1 MEKQEGRDAAAV
13 RLDDPWYDAL
23 ASGWGEL
30 DGTGAPAPGV
40 PPQPADRERA
50 GLGTAGIYLEVH
62 RSAAFQEVRSR
73 YRRFVVPAAS
83 AFLLWYLA
91 YVVTATTAPGLM
103 ARPVAGAVNVA
114 MVAGLGQFAHH
125 VPADLGVCPACQ
137 TAAGPGRARSALG
150 MFDRART
157 QDDEPGDRTLS
168 GDHQTLALLL
178 FSAFIAIT
186 LGITTWASRNR
197 HGSAEEF
204 YAGGR
209 LFSPMENGFAIAGDY
224 MSAASFLGISGVIA
238 LFGYDG
244 MLYSVGFLVAWLVVL
259 LLVAELVRNCGR
271 FTLADVVAARMSERP
286 VRIAVGNSLRSP
298 SRCSI
303 WWRRWSARAAWWR
316 CFSAVRARPARSW
329 TVIGVGALMV
339 VYVSCGGMRAT
350 TWIQIVKAVLLLG
363 GPVALTVWCS
373 CASEATWPAA
383 EHGGR
388 TQRSRQGFPLSRPAV
403 RRRVDRTVC
412 DFISLGLALVLGTAG
427 LPHILSRFYTVPTA
441 RAARRSVV
449 WSISLIGGFY
459 LMTIVLGFGAAAVL
473 GCDAVRASDA
483 AGNTAVPLLA
493 LELGGGADSTG
504 GSVLFAVVA
513 AVAFATILAVV
524 AGITLAS
531 SASVAHDLYASLSRR
546 GTRGEVGVA
555 RIAAVGVGIAA
566 IGLGLLAQ
574 QLNVAFLV
582 GLAFAVAAA
591 ANLPVLLYALFWRRF
606 TTRGAVWSVYGG
618 LVPAIALVVLSPVV
632 SGETGCA
639 LPRTGLRC
647 LPVGEPGRRRHSARV
662 HRGLAR
668 HRHLPRDGR
677 RSQARGDGG
686 AFTDGCGGRLTGA
699 GRKPGRGGGRA

>member
-1 MEKQEGRDAAAV
+1 
-13 RLDDPWYDAL
+13 
-23 ASGWGEL
+23 
-30 DGTGAPAPGV
+30 
-40 PPQPADRERA
+40 
-50 GLGTAGIYLEVH
+50 
-62 RSAAFQEVRSR
+62 
-73 YRRFVVPAAS
+73 
-83 AFLLWYLA
+83 
-91 YVVTATTAPGLM
+91 
-103 ARPVAGAVNVA
+103 
-114 MVAGLGQFAHH
+114 
-125 VPADLGVCPACQ
+125 
-137 TAAGPGRARSALG
+137 
-150 MFDRART
+150 
-157 QDDEPGDRTLS
+157 LS
-168 GDHQTLALLL
+168 GDHRTLTLLL
-178 FSAFIAIT
+178 FSAVIVIT
-186 LGITTWASRNR
+186 LAITTWASRRR
-197 HGSAEEF
+197 HGSPEEF

-209 LFSPMENGFAIAGDY
+209 LFSPMENGLAIAGDY

-271 FTLADVVAARMSERP
+271 FTLADVVAARMRERP
-286 VRIAVGNSLRSP
+286 VRIASGISSVTVSVLYLVAQMVGAGSLVAMLVGGTSG
-298 SRCSI
+298 S
-303 WWRRWSARAAWWR
+303 
-316 CFSAVRARPARSW
+316 ARSW

-363 GPVALTVWCS
+363 GACVLTVLVLMRFGGDLAALLS
-373 CASEATWPAA
+373 TAA
-383 EHGGR
+383 ERSGHGREFLAPGLR
-388 TQRSRQGFPLSRPAV
+388 YGGEWTHRL
-403 RRRVDRTVC
+403 

-459 LMTIVLGFGAAAVL
+459 LMTIVLGFGAAALL
-473 GCDAVRASDA
+473 GSSAVRASDP
-483 AGNTAVPLLA
+483 AGNTAVPLLS

-555 RIAAVGVGIAA
+555 RIAAVGVGVAA

-632 SGETGCA
+632 SGGPGALFPELDFAVFPLENPGIVAIPLGFIAGWFGTVTSREGADEAKHAETE
-639 LPRTGLRC
+639 
-647 LPVGEPGRRRHSARV
+647 V
-662 HRGLAR
+662 
-668 HRHLPRDGR
+668 
-677 RSQARGDGG
+677 RS
-686 AFTDGCGGRLTGA
+686 LTGA
-699 GRKPGRGGGRA
+699 GAV